1 MPVVNE
7 EGALVLALVRG
18 DDRLDEAKLAAAL
31 GSAVR
36 PATEDEIR
44 DTFKADPGSIGPVG
58 FSGEILADEA
68 LRDGQ
73 FVAGANRTGWHLRG
87 VEHGRDFEARF
98 ADIRQ
103 AREGDSCPKCGG
115 RLRFQVAIEVGHI
128 FKLRT
133 DYSAPLD

>member
-1 MPVVNE
+1 MI
-7 EGALVLALVRG
+7 R
-18 DDRLDEAKLAAAL
+18 
-31 GSAVR
+31 R
-36 PATEDEIR
+36 PPRSTLFPYTTLFR
-44 DTFKADPGSIGPVG
+44 SPGSLGPVG

-115 RLRFQVAIEVGHI
+115 RLRFQGAIEGGHI
-128 FKLRT
+128 FKPGT
-133 DYSAPLD
+133 DYSAPPD